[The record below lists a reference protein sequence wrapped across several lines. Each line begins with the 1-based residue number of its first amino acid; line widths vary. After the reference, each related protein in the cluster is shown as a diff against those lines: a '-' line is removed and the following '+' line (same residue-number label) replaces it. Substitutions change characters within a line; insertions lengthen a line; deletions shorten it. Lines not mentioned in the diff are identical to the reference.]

1 MSTPRRITQKDIA
14 RAAGLTIAA
23 VSLALRNDPS
33 IPSRTCVRVQKLA
46 ARLGYAPDPMLGAL
60 SRYRLRTNPV
70 GFHGNL
76 AWLASTTADFDWR
89 EIPHFVEYVEGARQQ
104 AARHGYH
111 LIILDLTETEGS
123 WKRVSNVAL
132 ARGIQGLLL
141 CPQPNPDTSISEL
154 LWENFSAVTFGYSLK
169 KPDLHSVAPAHY
181 QATLDTMEKLHAL
194 GYRRIGF
201 ATIRSHDQR
210 TNHNFLAG
218 YLAARTLLGHPDI
231 PPYLGECWWTE
242 EALRD
247 WILDNRLEAVLT
259 CDVQF
264 NRCIEQWALAVPRRL
279 GVACPM
285 LPSTDSGLSGVLE
298 DNRRIGAAAVDLLV
312 AMIQR
317 NERGV
322 PEHPQRLLIRGSWH
336 PGSTLRRSV
345 PRSRVT

>member
-1 MSTPRRITQKDIA
+1 MTPPRRITQKDIA
-14 RAAGLTIAA
+14 RAARLTPAA

-33 IPSRTCVRVQKLA
+33 IPPRTCARVQRLA
-46 ARLGYAPDPMLGAL
+46 AKLGYAPDPMLGAL

-89 EIPHFVEYVEGARQQ
+89 QIPHFVEYVEGAREQ
-104 AARHGYH
+104 AVRHGYN
-111 LIILDLTETEGS
+111 LAILDLTEAEGS
-123 WKRVSNVAL
+123 WRRVGDVAI
-132 ARGIQGLLL
+132 ARGVHGLLL
-141 CPQPNPDTSISEL
+141 CPQPYPDASISGL
-154 LWENFSAVTFGYSLK
+154 HWDKFSVVTFGYSLK
-169 KPDLHSVAPAHY
+169 NPDLHSVAPAHY
-181 QATLDTMEKLHAL
+181 QATLDTMERLHAL

-218 YLAARTLLGHPDI
+218 YLAVRTLLGLPEI
-231 PPYLGECWWTE
+231 PPYLGEHWWTE

-247 WILDNRLEAVLT
+247 WISNQWLDAVLT
-259 CDVQF
+259 CDVRF
-264 NRCIEQWALAVPRRL
+264 NRCIEQWRLPVPHRL

-285 LPSTDSGLSGVLE
+285 LPSASSGLTGMLE
-298 DNRRIGAAAVDLLV
+298 DNRRIGAAAVNMLV

-322 PEHPQRLLIRGSWH
+322 PGHPQRLLIPGSWH
-336 PGSTLRRSV
+336 QGTTLRRISPPV
-345 PRSRVT
+345 RVT